1 MRIIKVCNLKKDILT
16 QENTNIMTTAKNNTN
31 QIIELT
37 ERFLTGQITQDQFN
51 TEVLI
56 LEKA

>member
-1 MRIIKVCNLKKDILT
+1 M
-16 QENTNIMTTAKNNTN
+16 TN
-31 QIIELT
+31 QNAIIELT
-37 ERFLTGQITQDQFN
+37 DRFLNNEISQDEFN

>member
-1 MRIIKVCNLKKDILT
+1 
-16 QENTNIMTTAKNNTN
+16 MTTAKNNTI

-37 ERFLTGQITQDQFN
+37 ERFLMGEISQERFN
-51 TEVLI
+51 KEVLI

>member
-1 MRIIKVCNLKKDILT
+1 
-16 QENTNIMTTAKNNTN
+16 MTTAMNNTI

-37 ERFLTGQITQDQFN
+37 ERFLIGEISQDQFN
-51 TEVLI
+51 KEVLI

>member
-1 MRIIKVCNLKKDILT
+1 M
-16 QENTNIMTTAKNNTN
+16 TN
-31 QIIELT
+31 QNAIIELT
-37 ERFLTGQITQDQFN
+37 DRFLNNEISQDQFN

>member
-1 MRIIKVCNLKKDILT
+1 
-16 QENTNIMTTAKNNTN
+16 MTKAMNNTI

-37 ERFLTGQITQDQFN
+37 ERFLTGEISPDQFN
-51 TEVLI
+51 KEVMI